1 MRGPHV
7 RFCERRGGVILRA
20 YSTNPGVAS
29 RGPGLLRC
37 ARPEHTEK
45 RKARFIQGD
54 RLEDGAELAMT
65 ASWRIVLWQPH
76 SSGRRHCGHNLAWVS
91 IGQESDWVL
100 SPQRSWASSRASSLS

>member
-1 MRGPHV
+1 NPTKPPKNSLEKLGAKHAT
-7 RFCERRGGVILRA
+7 FGEAWKKALRA
-20 YSTNPGVAS
+20 PLFRHRWLLPPTASDQAGSSLRGAKRRNNPGVAS

-65 ASWRIVLWQPH
+65 VGGSNA
-76 SSGRRHCGHNLAWVS
+76 
-91 IGQESDWVL
+91 
-100 SPQRSWASSRASSLS
+100 